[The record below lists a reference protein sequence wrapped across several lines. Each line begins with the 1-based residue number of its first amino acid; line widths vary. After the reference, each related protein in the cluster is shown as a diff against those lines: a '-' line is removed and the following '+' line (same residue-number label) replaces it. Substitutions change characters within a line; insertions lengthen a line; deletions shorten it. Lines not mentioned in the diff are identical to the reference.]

1 MYMPAARGVLMKRIA
16 TGTALV
22 LITVMLATGCT
33 TPKRRPGWCALGG
46 AILGAG
52 AGGATAG
59 VLRFNVPDHKPSD
72 ATMAVVT
79 AGGALGGA
87 LLGSILGHFLC
98 DPIEEPAA
106 QAAPAET
113 PPPSG
118 TQIAKLEGTHF
129 AFDSARLTA
138 EGEGILDQ
146 AVAVMNQ
153 HPSVNVRIEGNT
165 DSVGSDAYNMQLG
178 QRRADAVEAYL
189 IGRGVSASR
198 LSTVSYGETKPVAS
212 NDSAEG
218 RAQNRR
224 VDLIVE

>member
-1 MYMPAARGVLMKRIA
+1 MKRIA

-59 VLRFNVPDHKPSD
+59 VLRYNVADHTPSD

-87 LLGSILGHFLC
+87 LVGSVLGHFLC
-98 DPIEEPAA
+98 DPVEEPVA
-106 QAAPAET
+106 QAAPPAEA

-118 TQIAKLEGTHF
+118 TQIAHLEGTHF
-129 AFDSARLTA
+129 AFDSAKLTPA
-138 EGEGILDQ
+138 GEAILDE
-146 AVAVMNQ
+146 AVAAMDK
-153 HPSVNVRIEGNT
+153 HATIRVRIEGNT
-165 DSVGSDAYNMQLG
+165 DSVGSDAYNMKLG
-178 QRRADAVEAYL
+178 QRRADTVQRYL
-189 IGRGVSASR
+189 VGKGIAADR
-198 LSTVSYGETKPVAS
+198 LTAVSYGETKPIAS
-212 NDSAEG
+212 NDTAEG

-224 VDLIVE
+224 VDLVVE

>member
-1 MYMPAARGVLMKRIA
+1 MKRIA
-16 TGTALV
+16 TTTVLALLAVV
-22 LITVMLATGCT
+22 LASGCT
-33 TPKRRPGWCALGG
+33 MNRRPGMCALAGG
-46 AILGAG
+46 ILGAG

-59 VLRFNVPDHKPSD
+59 VLRYNVADNTPSD

-79 AGGALGGA
+79 GAGALGGA
-87 LLGSILGHFLC
+87 LLGATLGHFLC

-118 TQIAKLEGTHF
+118 TEIVEIQGTHF
-129 AFDSARLTA
+129 AFGSATLTA
-138 EGEGILDQ
+138 EGERILDQ

-153 HPSVNVRIEGNT
+153 HPSVNVRIEGHT
-165 DSVGSDAYNMQLG
+165 DSVGSDAYNMRLG

-189 IGRGVSASR
+189 VGKGIAASR
-198 LSTVSYGETKPVAS
+198 LSTVSYGETRPAAS
-212 NDSAEG
+212 NDTAEG

-224 VDLIVE
+224 VELIVE